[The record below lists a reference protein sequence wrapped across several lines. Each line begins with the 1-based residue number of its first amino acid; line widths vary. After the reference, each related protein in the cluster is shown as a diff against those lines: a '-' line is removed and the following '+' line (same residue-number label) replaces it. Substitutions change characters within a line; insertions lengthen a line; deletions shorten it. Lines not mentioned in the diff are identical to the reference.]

1 MDGLGE
7 SGEVVA
13 GVAGFFK
20 EVDGRGL
27 SREEEHLAL
36 RELAGQGDG
45 EIDAAHS
52 GHDDVGDEELG
63 SDPEGEGEGTGAI
76 VGCVGFETALR
87 ENDGEGVGDDPF
99 VVDDENYG
107 TGLEGGSVVF
117 RNFRERNH
125 VEFDSGSHG
134 DNLKFHSSPIR
145 KMRVNSF
152 ISVSCG

>member
-1 MDGLGE
+1 MSDDKDERLSWSRLRSTLVRDGQGALAVNRSLEGEAFCDSLEEVGGVDGLGE

-63 SDPEGEGEGTGAI
+63 SDPEGEGEGTG
-76 VGCVGFETALR
+76 
-87 ENDGEGVGDDPF
+87 
-99 VVDDENYG
+99 
-107 TGLEGGSVVF
+107 
-117 RNFRERNH
+117 
-125 VEFDSGSHG
+125 
-134 DNLKFHSSPIR
+134 
-145 KMRVNSF
+145 
-152 ISVSCG
+152 